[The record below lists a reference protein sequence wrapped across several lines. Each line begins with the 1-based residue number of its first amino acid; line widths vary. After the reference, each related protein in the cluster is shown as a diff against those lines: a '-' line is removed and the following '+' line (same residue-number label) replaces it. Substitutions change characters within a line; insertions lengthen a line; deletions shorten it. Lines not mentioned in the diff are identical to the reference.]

1 MKNKIWIVAQREYAT
16 RVKKRSF
23 IILTILM
30 PFLMAAMIFVPLLLS
45 VIGDSGRKTVAVIDN
60 TGLYADAL
68 QSNDDYLFVP
78 TDKMTPALRSDSTD
92 VAAVLMI
99 TDNLVDN
106 PTAAAIYS
114 RDEVKRDMSD
124 YVNNALTKA
133 VQKQKFERYNIPAL
147 NEIVEDVQTP
157 VEVATVRWTDEGE
170 RESMTE
176 IFSAVGMV
184 LTTLIYFF
192 VMSYGAMVMQSVT
205 EEKTNRIVELMVS
218 SVKPFQLMAGKI
230 IGIGLVGITQMLI
243 WGILLVAIISIAGVV
258 SGVAMFDPSQAAA
271 ISAASQMPDAD
282 LSMQILSVVSSLPL
296 AEIAVLFVLYFIGGY
311 LLYASV
317 LAGFGAAVN
326 DPQDTQQFMMPI
338 AVIMLF
344 AFYAGFYSAMNP
356 DGPLAVWCSFI
367 PLTSPMVM
375 MIRIPFGVPLWQE
388 ALSVALLFG
397 TALALSYL
405 SGKIYR
411 VGILMY
417 GKKTSLKEMLKW
429 LKYKAQKNDYD
440 PRRTTHAD
448 GACRSPSGCCRRR
461 GAGGRRRGVR
471 RKGDCTRTQPHRDA
485 DRLHGARR
493 DAGRDV
499 GSGISRWKISYR
511 MHALRDRRAV
521 LDVCRG
527 TRLEP
532 DKPHCLRRCRRQ
544 ARIPTLLPSAVS
556 SEDRSGGR
564 RTR

>member
-124 YVNNALTKA
+124 YINNALTKA

-147 NEIVEDVQTP
+147 NDIVEDVQTP

-243 WGILLVAIISIAGVV
+243 WGILLVAIISIATTN
-258 SGVAMFDPSQAAA
+258 
-271 ISAASQMPDAD
+271 
-282 LSMQILSVVSSLPL
+282 
-296 AEIAVLFVLYFIGGY
+296 
-311 LLYASV
+311 YAS
-317 LAGFGAAVN
+317 
-326 DPQDTQQFMMPI
+326 
-338 AVIMLF
+338 
-344 AFYAGFYSAMNP
+344 
-356 DGPLAVWCSFI
+356 I
-367 PLTSPMVM
+367 P
-375 MIRIPFGVPLWQE
+375 
-388 ALSVALLFG
+388 
-397 TALALSYL
+397 
-405 SGKIYR
+405 
-411 VGILMY
+411 
-417 GKKTSLKEMLKW
+417 
-429 LKYKAQKNDYD
+429 
-440 PRRTTHAD
+440 
-448 GACRSPSGCCRRR
+448 RS
-461 GAGGRRRGVR
+461 
-471 RKGDCTRTQPHRDA
+471 
-485 DRLHGARR
+485 
-493 DAGRDV
+493 
-499 GSGISRWKISYR
+499 
-511 MHALRDRRAV
+511 
-521 LDVCRG
+521 
-527 TRLEP
+527 
-532 DKPHCLRRCRRQ
+532 
-544 ARIPTLLPSAVS
+544 S
-556 SEDRSGGR
+556 S
-564 RTR
+564 

>member
-124 YVNNALTKA
+124 YINNALTKA

-218 SVKPFQLMAGKI
+218 SVKPC
-230 IGIGLVGITQMLI
+230 
-243 WGILLVAIISIAGVV
+243 
-258 SGVAMFDPSQAAA
+258 
-271 ISAASQMPDAD
+271 
-282 LSMQILSVVSSLPL
+282 
-296 AEIAVLFVLYFIGGY
+296 
-311 LLYASV
+311 LLY
-317 LAGFGAAVN
+317 
-326 DPQDTQQFMMPI
+326 
-338 AVIMLF
+338 
-344 AFYAGFYSAMNP
+344 
-356 DGPLAVWCSFI
+356 
-367 PLTSPMVM
+367 TSP
-375 MIRIPFGVPLWQE
+375 
-388 ALSVALLFG
+388 S
-397 TALALSYL
+397 
-405 SGKIYR
+405 
-411 VGILMY
+411 
-417 GKKTSLKEMLKW
+417 
-429 LKYKAQKNDYD
+429 
-440 PRRTTHAD
+440 PRD
-448 GACRSPSGCCRRR
+448 S
-461 GAGGRRRGVR
+461 
-471 RKGDCTRTQPHRDA
+471 
-485 DRLHGARR
+485 
-493 DAGRDV
+493 
-499 GSGISRWKISYR
+499 
-511 MHALRDRRAV
+511 
-521 LDVCRG
+521 
-527 TRLEP
+527 
-532 DKPHCLRRCRRQ
+532 
-544 ARIPTLLPSAVS
+544 
-556 SEDRSGGR
+556 
-564 RTR
+564 

>member
-60 TGLYADAL
+60 TGLYANAL

-258 SGVAMFDPSQAAA
+258 SGVAMFDPRRPQPSLPRRRCPTPICRCRYCRWCRAFRSQKSQCCSCCTSSAA
-271 ISAASQMPDAD
+271 IFSMPPCLPD
-282 LSMQILSVVSSLPL
+282 L
-296 AEIAVLFVLYFIGGY
+296 
-311 LLYASV
+311 
-317 LAGFGAAVN
+317 
-326 DPQDTQQFMMPI
+326 
-338 AVIMLF
+338 
-344 AFYAGFYSAMNP
+344 
-356 DGPLAVWCSFI
+356 
-367 PLTSPMVM
+367 
-375 MIRIPFGVPLWQE
+375 
-388 ALSVALLFG
+388 
-397 TALALSYL
+397 
-405 SGKIYR
+405 
-411 VGILMY
+411 
-417 GKKTSLKEMLKW
+417 
-429 LKYKAQKNDYD
+429 
-440 PRRTTHAD
+440 
-448 GACRSPSGCCRRR
+448 
-461 GAGGRRRGVR
+461 
-471 RKGDCTRTQPHRDA
+471 
-485 DRLHGARR
+485 ARR
-493 DAGRDV
+493 
-499 GSGISRWKISYR
+499 S
-511 MHALRDRRAV
+511 
-521 LDVCRG
+521 
-527 TRLEP
+527 T
-532 DKPHCLRRCRRQ
+532 
-544 ARIPTLLPSAVS
+544 T
-556 SEDRSGGR
+556 R
-564 RTR
+564 RTRSSL

>member
-60 TGLYADAL
+60 TGLYANAL

-92 VAAVLMI
+92 MAAVLMI

-124 YVNNALTKA
+124 YINNALTKA

-356 DGPLAVWCSFI
+356 DGPLAAVWCSFI

-417 GKKTSLKEMLKW
+417 GKKPSLKEMLKW
-429 LKYKAQKNDYD
+429 LKY
-440 PRRTTHAD
+440 
-448 GACRSPSGCCRRR
+448 
-461 GAGGRRRGVR
+461 
-471 RKGDCTRTQPHRDA
+471 
-485 DRLHGARR
+485 
-493 DAGRDV
+493 
-499 GSGISRWKISYR
+499 
-511 MHALRDRRAV
+511 
-521 LDVCRG
+521 
-527 TRLEP
+527 
-532 DKPHCLRRCRRQ
+532 
-544 ARIPTLLPSAVS
+544 
-556 SEDRSGGR
+556 
-564 RTR
+564 

>member
-170 RESMTE
+170 RES
-176 IFSAVGMV
+176 
-184 LTTLIYFF
+184 TLIYFF

-417 GKKTSLKEMLKW
+417 GKKPSLKEMLKW
-429 LKYKAQKNDYD
+429 LKY
-440 PRRTTHAD
+440 
-448 GACRSPSGCCRRR
+448 
-461 GAGGRRRGVR
+461 
-471 RKGDCTRTQPHRDA
+471 
-485 DRLHGARR
+485 
-493 DAGRDV
+493 
-499 GSGISRWKISYR
+499 
-511 MHALRDRRAV
+511 
-521 LDVCRG
+521 
-527 TRLEP
+527 
-532 DKPHCLRRCRRQ
+532 
-544 ARIPTLLPSAVS
+544 
-556 SEDRSGGR
+556 
-564 RTR
+564 